1 MSANC
6 DNAARYI
13 QVLTEELEPA
23 LGCTEPIAI
32 AYTAA
37 VARQA
42 LGSFPTHITAR
53 CSGNIIKNVK
63 SVIVPNTGGARGVE
77 ASCLAGA
84 IANAPQHKL
93 QVLEVLTDADRALLR
108 EKLREDLCTVE
119 VLPTRH
125 SLHLVLEMEG
135 AGHTVRAELMDAHTN
150 VVSLERDGE
159 QLYLCQDQPG
169 GEETE
174 SDRSFMSIE
183 GIYDFAATVTLDR
196 VQPLLDRQIACNERI
211 AQEGLT
217 GRYGAAVGAT
227 LLEEAPDDIKTVAK
241 AYAAAGSD
249 ARMSGCAL
257 PVVINSGSGN
267 QGITVSL
274 PVIKYAEH
282 LGCSREQ
289 LYRALLLSN
298 LVSIHE
304 KSGMGRLSAY
314 CGAVTAACG
323 AGAGITYLCG
333 GDFAAIGDTITNT
346 LANVSGIICD
356 GAKPSCAAKIA
367 SAVGAAI
374 LGHTLAMKGRSFRS
388 GDGIVGENLEDT
400 VSNVTVLARD
410 GMRQTDDEILKIMTQ
425 PVKKGEAQ

>member
-1 MSANC
+1 MGKQ
-6 DNAARYI
+6 DLYI
-13 QVLTEELEPA
+13 KVLEEELEPA

-42 LGSFPTHITAR
+42 LGVFPEHITAY

-63 SVIVPNTGGARGVE
+63 SVIVPNTDGARGVE

-84 IANAPQHKL
+84 IANAPQCKL
-93 QVLEVLTDADRALLR
+93 QVLEALTDEGRRQLH
-108 EKLREDLCTVE
+108 EKLRQDLCTVAL
-119 VLPTRH
+119 LPSQH
-125 SLHLVLEMEG
+125 SLHLILEMT
-135 AGHTVRAELMDAHTN
+135 AQGHTVRAELVDAHTN

-159 QLYLCQDQPG
+159 PLYLCQEQPCYA
-169 GEETE
+169 ESET
-174 SDRSFMSIE
+174 DRSFMSIE
-183 GIYDFAATVTLDR
+183 GIYDFAVTVDLSR
-196 VQPLLDRQIACNERI
+196 VQALLDRQIACNLRI

-249 ARMSGCAL
+249 ARMSGCSL

-274 PVIKYAEH
+274 PVIKYAQY
-282 LGCSREQ
+282 LGCSQEQ

-333 GDFAAIGDTITNT
+333 GDFETISRTITNT

-367 SAVGAAI
+367 SSVGAAI
-374 LGHTLAMKGRSFRS
+374 LAHTLSMKGRSFHS
-388 GDGIVGENLEDT
+388 GDGIVGSDLEDT
-400 VSNVTVLARD
+400 VSNVTILARD

-425 PVKKGEAQ
+425 PVKKGEAH

>member
-1 MSANC
+1 MSL
-6 DNAARYI
+6 DNTERYL
-13 QVLTEELEPA
+13 QVLSEELEPA

-32 AYTAA
+32 AYTAS

-42 LGSFPTHITAR
+42 LGVFPEHITAR

-84 IANAPQHKL
+84 IANAPQCKL
-93 QVLEVLTDADRALLR
+93 QVLEALTDAGRAELQQRLQQN
-108 EKLREDLCTVE
+108 LCTVA
-119 VLPTRH
+119 VLPTTH
-125 SLHLVLEMEG
+125 CLHLILEMT
-135 AGHTVRAELMDAHTN
+135 AQGHTVRAELVDSHTN

-159 QLYLCQDQPG
+159 ALYLCQEQQCYAQD
-169 GEETE
+169 ET
-174 SDRSFMSIE
+174 DRSFMSME
-183 GIYDFAATVTLDR
+183 GIYAFATTVELER
-196 VQPLLDRQIACNERI
+196 VRALLDRQIACNLRI

-217 GRYGAAVGAT
+217 GQYGAAVGAT

-249 ARMSGCAL
+249 ARMSGCSL

-274 PVIKYAEH
+274 PVIKYAQH
-282 LGCSREQ
+282 LGCSQEQ

-333 GDFAAIGDTITNT
+333 GDFEAISRTITNT
-346 LANVSGIICD
+346 LANVSGIVCD

-367 SAVGAAI
+367 SSVGAAI
-374 LGHTLAMKGRSFRS
+374 LGHTMAMKGRCFRS
-388 GDGIVGENLEDT
+388 GDGIVGDDLEDT
-400 VSNVTVLARD
+400 VSNVTALARD